1 VLLLLHIV
9 AVFLPLLL
17 LFVLLVFLSLLL
29 RRP

>member
-9 AVFLPLLL
+9 ALFLPLLL